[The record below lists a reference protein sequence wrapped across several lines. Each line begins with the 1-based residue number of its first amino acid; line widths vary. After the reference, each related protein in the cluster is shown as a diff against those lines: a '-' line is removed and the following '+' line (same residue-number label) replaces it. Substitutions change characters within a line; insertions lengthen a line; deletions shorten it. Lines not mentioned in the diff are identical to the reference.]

1 MPDESDIRVVEAGYL
16 RWMLKANPFSYL
28 SSESLERVVEVH
40 VDTKVD
46 EVLGS
51 LINKALSGNKK
62 EFIFLIG
69 EFGMGKTHRLRLV
82 KEIFDDIPAFYVK
95 IDVDDFETSLK
106 RIAEALK
113 KVSPLKALKKKI
125 PNDPES
131 LKGMIIKELNKYEH
145 SILMLDEVE
154 NIVVL
159 GTRRDAEMFTEFLK
173 TLYERMHPGNIIMI
187 ACIPPAY
194 DLMKSLLR
202 DTPHKVVRMRKV
214 EPDEAEKILQK
225 RFEKFME
232 KVEGIRPDR
241 RAPFSKEIVRRLN
254 EMADGNPRK
263 LMKLAR
269 NLLAMLTRE
278 LKESGRLDED
288 KIVNLISSAEKGE
301 SVEETEEEEEKGGE
315 EIKDPEEATLR
326 SSFGDRPF
334 SLIEASRVLSM
345 KLSEAREVLDRLIE
359 EGKVRKMA
367 GGRYSFT

>member
-28 SSESLERVVEVH
+28 SSESLESVMEVH

-51 LINKALSGNKK
+51 LIDKALSENEKK
-62 EFIFLIG
+62 FIFLIG
-69 EFGMGKTHRLRLV
+69 EFGMGKTHRLRLI
-82 KEIFDDIPAFYVK
+82 KEIFEDIPAFYVK

-113 KVSPLKALKKKI
+113 RVSPLKAFKKKI

-131 LKGMIIKELNKYEH
+131 LKVMIIKELNRYDH

-173 TLYERMHPGNIIMI
+173 TLYEKMHPGNIILI

-194 DLMKSLLR
+194 DLMKSLLK
-202 DTPHKVVRMRKV
+202 DTPHKVVRMKKV
-214 EPDEAEKILQK
+214 GLEEAERILRK
-225 RFEKFME
+225 RFEMFME
-232 KVEGIRPDR
+232 RVEGIKPDR
-241 RAPFSKEIVRRLN
+241 RAPFSREIVQKLN
-254 EMADGNPRK
+254 EIADGNPRK

-278 LKESGRLDED
+278 LKESGKLDEN

-301 SVEETEEEEEKGGE
+301 PSEEIEEEEEKE
-315 EIKDPEEATLR
+315 EIKDPEEAVLR
-326 SSFGDRPF
+326 DSFGDRPF
-334 SLIEASRVLSM
+334 SLIEASKVLSM
-345 KLSEAREVLDRLIE
+345 KLSEAREVLNRLIE
-359 EGKVRKMA
+359 EGKVRKIA